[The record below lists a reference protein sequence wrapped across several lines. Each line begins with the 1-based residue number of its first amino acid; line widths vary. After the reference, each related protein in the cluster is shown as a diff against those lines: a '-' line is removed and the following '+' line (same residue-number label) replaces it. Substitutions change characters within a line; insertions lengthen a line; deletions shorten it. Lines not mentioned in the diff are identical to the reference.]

1 MTNTTKLNRIWTTAM
16 LCVAVLLLI
25 SMLTAPIS
33 VAEAEGNIL
42 TWKDLYKEEN
52 IPAVDWKEAYEA
64 YIADEAHT
72 DWYFD
77 EEYTDLFGAVEEVQK
92 ILADPLF
99 DKEAMKA
106 DPIVVAIIDMGLSCP
121 YQYNPSTNSLQRV
134 GFTSNINAQT
144 QTPTEDENSTT
155 GPFPIYYAMPKVF
168 DDVLLTNE
176 KGEYVYYNA
185 TETTI
190 RHLDGDPETITIKNN
205 GDIAH
210 DMVSYSQHGLGV
222 TSIVALM
229 IHELGLEDYIKIMP
243 IKADNW
249 YGYKRDG
256 SGNFVLD
263 KNGNKQFV
271 GLYSGDVLKRSVAF
285 AYENGADIVNASF
298 GQNKN
303 SKFHELST
311 EMLIVAA
318 AGNEDQYCTE
328 DDRPL
333 AGSPNVLGV
342 MNYTKDAEGN
352 AVLTEGSGGSCWGE
366 CFDIAAPGKDVVH
379 QSLSMTLPADGAF
392 AQQGGTSEASP
403 MVAFGAALAMLR
415 YRGYDAYKTG
425 ISLTP
430 QLFKNVVS
438 YGTQK
443 TVTKTFE
450 KDGESVSLSWPALD
464 YKHILTYD
472 YFGDSDFVAKANIT
486 LPDFVI
492 DSTAGDTH
500 VPGDVVNIRAN
511 CYNDKYVG
519 LVPQIEIYA
528 NGILLETVNGWDVE
542 FVVPKMAGD
551 YVIYVD
557 LYDGNTLL
565 QEKTVTF
572 RVAEWGRDWQEIYD
586 DFTDDIRDDWY
597 YDEQYLDLYNAIV
610 EVQNMLNDSVF
621 DRDALKEDPII
632 IASIDTGISSAYI
645 KSSGSRAGLTAIF
658 INPVE
663 VEYVLHPIF
672 EDVLLKDEN
681 GDYVYYLST
690 PTFEYQPRK
699 TAQDPNPSLV
709 TYYWNNTG
717 DIAKDMVGVDDHG
730 IGVTGVMAYL
740 IHQFGLEDYIKILP
754 IKADSAY
761 VRNENNQIVTR
772 YDMNTLNDAIR
783 YAKEAGADIVNASF
797 GGSQDNSLY
806 GSYADSML
814 VVGAAGNDNEMIQF
828 YPAGFENVLGVMDYS
843 RDEDGN
849 VVLFVDPDNPKTGA
863 TYGEWYNVAAPGEDL
878 VTPCYGNHISYTTS
892 YKQMHGA
899 SAAAPVASFASALA
913 LFRYRGYNSYGTGI
927 EITPRIARE
936 MIPYCTDKVAT
947 KDVGNGVVY
956 EYPALDFNSI
966 LTYEFLKDGE
976 FMNSVGLHAS
986 GYFGALSNA
995 KDVEEVGN
1003 TILLRSIIVDDES
1016 KYDRIS
1022 EISWHY
1028 RLNGVEHTI
1037 GIGNEINFVIPE
1049 EGDYD
1054 IYYVLTVWKG
1064 SAYDLRR
1071 SAELIKFSVPA
1082 QEQKAP
1088 EEVTVTSNL
1097 QANYKIDSGKT
1108 VTLTATI
1115 GADEYTEDTPYW
1127 WGVIDGKYT
1136 FEIGSG
1142 WTVNYKI
1149 PTTAGSYQIFC
1160 ALVDENGVKYAQ
1172 STAKLAFTVSYYEP
1186 QRITIYSNA
1195 TDKMLVDDNIVLT
1208 ALITGHY
1215 NSDDEPLWTLIHN
1228 GVETELGKGWQ
1239 YTFVPGATGN
1249 YTIRCSLVLED
1260 GTIIYAENEISFS
1273 IDKWEDLYDQY
1284 LETSGLED
1292 WYYGEDYLDL
1302 YGAMEEL
1309 SKMLSDP
1316 NFNKEALKSDPIVI
1330 AAIEASFSVV
1340 YSKDEY
1346 GNPLKEVGF
1355 THTIVNKSDDVTFRM
1370 HPVFDDVI
1378 LKDAD
1383 GKFVYYNLATDV
1395 LFEDKRNGSR
1405 ATYTWN
1411 NNGDMAHDLVG
1422 FYDHGVGVA
1431 GIIAFLIHQFGLEDY
1446 VKIMPIKVGNAFWI
1460 DNDSRFQCGFT
1471 PEILDRAVQCAYD
1484 NGADIINASLGT
1496 QKDSLFE
1503 QLADDILIVAAAGN
1517 TNKNEIRYPTC
1528 NENILGVMNYVK
1540 DENGNLV
1547 LYEKESAGSTFGE
1560 WYEISAPGEVLIVP
1574 SYEGTKDAIYSY
1586 KIMGGTSSAT
1596 PVATF
1601 ACALAMLRY
1610 KGYSNYGVDI
1620 QLTPYVVKNMIPYC
1634 SDQVATRKEGDIV
1647 HEYPALDFKNIL
1659 TYDFYGDLEF
1669 LKLVGINTDD
1679 LLHITSNATENNYVG
1694 DVITLTAKATIA
1706 GLLENEPYWWYE
1718 IDGNVHSIG
1727 YGWEID
1733 FTIPSVVGEYKVF
1746 CSSTSDKGD
1755 KVTCNEPVVFNA
1767 YNEPTDILITAD
1779 VEDEYKVDTT
1789 AVVTLTATI
1798 GADEY
1803 TEDTP
1808 YWWGVMDGKYTF
1820 EIGSGWTVDYQI
1832 PTTAGSYEIFC
1843 ALVDENGVKYAQS
1856 TDTLAFTVSYY
1867 EPQRI
1872 TIYSD
1877 AKSEYKVDTTDKIM
1891 LSAVV
1896 SPANSY
1902 TDGEFA
1908 WFYLSEGNKYHF
1920 ITTGLTAELQVPQE
1934 VGTYRIN
1941 CGYRNSDGAY
1951 YLLSSNPIDFT
1962 VTNYAP
1968 EYTQIIVGLDG
1979 DYPAGY
1985 DVLYELRARVYPTN
1999 AVTEDT
2005 LVWWY
2010 EFGGEVFELGE
2021 GQPLPF
2027 IIPEVAGEYT
2037 IYCALENADGERYAI
2052 CTNPDTFRV
2061 YYKKSNGVVIDGDIE
2076 SEYKVD
2082 TTEVVTLTATIG
2094 KDEYDKDTPY
2104 WWGVMD
2110 GKYTFEIGSGWTVNY
2125 QIPTTA
2131 GSYEIYCALVD
2142 ENGVKYAQCVDTF
2155 EFVVSNYAVESV
2167 SILANA
2173 KSEYK
2178 VDNNEIIVLS
2188 ASFNPSKAVVD
2199 GKLYWYYS
2207 DGIADIEIG
2216 YDSMIQFEIPNEV
2229 GEYAIYCEYV
2239 SNDGNR
2245 IRSNQIEFAVTNY
2258 APESIAISADV
2269 ESEYKVDTDAV
2280 VALSATINP
2289 TLAVTEDTLTWWY
2302 ELGGIATTIGTGAN
2316 VNFEIP
2322 NVAGEYTIYCALVNA
2337 DGEKTLVSVDTISFA
2352 VTNYAP
2358 ESISV
2363 SADVESEYKVDTNA
2377 VVALSATIN
2386 PTLAVTEDT
2395 LTWWYE
2401 LGGIATTIGTGA
2413 TVEFAIPN
2421 LVGEYT
2427 IYCALVNAGGEKTLV
2442 SVDTISFAVTNY
2454 APESIA
2460 ISADVESEYK
2470 VDTDAVVALS
2480 AIINP
2485 TLAVTEDTLTW
2496 WYELGGIATT
2506 IGAGANVNFEIPNVA
2521 GEYTIH
2527 CALLNA
2533 DGEKTL
2539 VSVDTISFAVTNYV
2553 PESIAVSA
2561 DVESEY
2567 KVDTDAVV
2575 TLSATIN
2582 PTLAVTEDIL
2592 TWWYELGGV
2601 ATTIGTGA
2609 TVEFAIPNDAG
2620 EYTVYCAL
2628 VDNQGNKTLVSTDTI
2643 SFAVTNYVPES
2654 IAVSV
2659 VDHDDVSVTFT
2670 ATINPTNAVTDDT
2683 LVWMCKVG
2691 TTTTEVGTGATLDF
2705 VLPTEP
2711 GTYTIYCVLKDS
2723 EGNITLS
2730 NSNTLS
2736 IDVLDYSPKST
2747 TINTIIDNEYMID
2760 TTTVVTLTAITNPSN
2775 YKTEDALTWWYEVG
2789 GKETIIGTGATVE
2802 FAIPGAV
2809 GNYVVKCAYVGK
2821 DGVRYAQSTNAL
2833 TFAVIYYAPED
2844 VDVEVVET
2852 FDKAVHYAIPE
2863 NLLDPTVVD
2872 GIEWYLNGILVAT
2885 GADYTCTLIMPGEYV
2900 ITVVVDGQER
2910 QVATHTVEDTTPTP
2924 PVTEGE
2930 PTTPP
2935 TQEEQTPTVDE
2946 NDDNGAKTALIATSS
2961 ALGCS
2966 TLGFGA
2972 WALALLLKKKRKIA

>member
-1 MTNTTKLNRIWTTAM
+1 MTKTTKLNKIWTTAI
-16 LCVAVLLLI
+16 LCVAVLLLV

-134 GFTSNINAQT
+134 GFTSNINAHT

-249 YGYKRDG
+249 YGYKRDS

-263 KNGNKQFV
+263 KYGNKQFV

-318 AGNEDQYCTE
+318 AGNENQYCTE

-472 YFGDSDFVAKANIT
+472 YFGDSEFVAKANIT

-511 CYNDKYVG
+511 CYNDEYVG
-519 LVPQIEIYA
+519 LVPQIEIYT

-557 LYDGNTLL
+557 LYNGNTLL

-814 VVGAAGNDNEMIQF
+814 VVGAAGNNNEMIQF

-843 RDEDGN
+843 RDKDGN

-956 EYPALDFNSI
+956 EYPALDFNAV
-966 LTYEFLKDGE
+966 LTYEFLKDSE
-976 FMNSVGLHAS
+976 FMNSVGQHAS

-1003 TILLRSIIVDDES
+1003 TILLRAMTIVEDG
-1016 KYDRIS
+1016 KYDSIS
-1022 EISWHY
+1022 NATWYY
-1028 RLNGVEHTI
+1028 RLDGVEYTI
-1037 GIGNEINFVIPE
+1037 GTGSEINFVIPE

-1064 SAYDLRR
+1064 SAYDLKR
-1071 SAELIKFSVPA
+1071 SAELIEFSVPA

-1088 EEVTVTSNL
+1088 EEVIVTGNL
-1097 QANYKIDSGKT
+1097 QANYKVDSGKI

-1172 STAKLAFTVSYYEP
+1172 STAK
-1186 QRITIYSNA
+1186 
-1195 TDKMLVDDNIVLT
+1195 
-1208 ALITGHY
+1208 
-1215 NSDDEPLWTLIHN
+1215 
-1228 GVETELGKGWQ
+1228 
-1239 YTFVPGATGN
+1239 
-1249 YTIRCSLVLED
+1249 
-1260 GTIIYAENEISFS
+1260 
-1273 IDKWEDLYDQY
+1273 
-1284 LETSGLED
+1284 
-1292 WYYGEDYLDL
+1292 
-1302 YGAMEEL
+1302 
-1309 SKMLSDP
+1309 
-1316 NFNKEALKSDPIVI
+1316 
-1330 AAIEASFSVV
+1330 
-1340 YSKDEY
+1340 
-1346 GNPLKEVGF
+1346 
-1355 THTIVNKSDDVTFRM
+1355 
-1370 HPVFDDVI
+1370 
-1378 LKDAD
+1378 
-1383 GKFVYYNLATDV
+1383 
-1395 LFEDKRNGSR
+1395 
-1405 ATYTWN
+1405 
-1411 NNGDMAHDLVG
+1411 
-1422 FYDHGVGVA
+1422 
-1431 GIIAFLIHQFGLEDY
+1431 
-1446 VKIMPIKVGNAFWI
+1446 
-1460 DNDSRFQCGFT
+1460 
-1471 PEILDRAVQCAYD
+1471 
-1484 NGADIINASLGT
+1484 
-1496 QKDSLFE
+1496 
-1503 QLADDILIVAAAGN
+1503 
-1517 TNKNEIRYPTC
+1517 
-1528 NENILGVMNYVK
+1528 
-1540 DENGNLV
+1540 
-1547 LYEKESAGSTFGE
+1547 
-1560 WYEISAPGEVLIVP
+1560 
-1574 SYEGTKDAIYSY
+1574 
-1586 KIMGGTSSAT
+1586 
-1596 PVATF
+1596 
-1601 ACALAMLRY
+1601 
-1610 KGYSNYGVDI
+1610 
-1620 QLTPYVVKNMIPYC
+1620 
-1634 SDQVATRKEGDIV
+1634 
-1647 HEYPALDFKNIL
+1647 
-1659 TYDFYGDLEF
+1659 
-1669 LKLVGINTDD
+1669 
-1679 LLHITSNATENNYVG
+1679 
-1694 DVITLTAKATIA
+1694 
-1706 GLLENEPYWWYE
+1706 
-1718 IDGNVHSIG
+1718 
-1727 YGWEID
+1727 
-1733 FTIPSVVGEYKVF
+1733 
-1746 CSSTSDKGD
+1746 
-1755 KVTCNEPVVFNA
+1755 
-1767 YNEPTDILITAD
+1767 
-1779 VEDEYKVDTT
+1779 
-1789 AVVTLTATI
+1789 
-1798 GADEY
+1798 
-1803 TEDTP
+1803 
-1808 YWWGVMDGKYTF
+1808 
-1820 EIGSGWTVDYQI
+1820 
-1832 PTTAGSYEIFC
+1832 
-1843 ALVDENGVKYAQS
+1843 
-1856 TDTLAFTVSYY
+1856 LAFTVSYY

-1962 VTNYAP
+1962 VTNYVP
-1968 EYTQIIVGLDG
+1968 EYTQIIYGLDG

-2021 GQPLPF
+2021 GKSLPF
-2027 IIPEVAGEYT
+2027 GIPEVAGEYT

-2131 GSYEIYCALVD
+2131 GNYEICCALVD
-2142 ENGVKYAQCVDTF
+2142 ENGVKYAQCT
-2155 EFVVSNYAVESV
+2155 EEISFVVSNYAVESV

-2178 VDNNEIIVLS
+2178 IDNNEIIVLS

-2207 DGIADIEIG
+2207 DGIADIEIVYG
-2216 YDSMIQFEIPNEV
+2216 SMVQFEIPNEV
-2229 GEYAIYCEYV
+2229 GEYTIRCEYI

-2245 IRSNQIEFAVTNY
+2245 INSTNTIAFAVTNY
-2258 APESIAISADV
+2258 VPESISVSANV

-2280 VALSATINP
+2280 VTLSATINPTLAVTDDTLTWWYELGGVATTIGTGATVEFSIPNEVGEYTIYCALVNADGEKTLVSADTISFVVSNYAPESISVSADVESEYKVDTTEVVTLSATINP

-2302 ELGGIATTIGTGAN
+2302 ELGGVATTIGTGAT
-2316 VNFEIP
+2316 VEFSIP

-2337 DGEKTLVSVDTISFA
+2337 KGEKTLISTDTISFA

-2363 SADVESEYKVDTNA
+2363 SANVESEYKVDTTA

-2421 LVGEYT
+2421 DAGEYT
-2427 IYCALVNAGGEKTLV
+2427 IYCALVNA
-2442 SVDTISFAVTNY
+2442 S
-2454 APESIA
+2454 
-2460 ISADVESEYK
+2460 
-2470 VDTDAVVALS
+2470 
-2480 AIINP
+2480 
-2485 TLAVTEDTLTW
+2485 
-2496 WYELGGIATT
+2496 
-2506 IGAGANVNFEIPNVA
+2506 
-2521 GEYTIH
+2521 
-2527 CALLNA
+2527 
-2533 DGEKTL
+2533 
-2539 VSVDTISFAVTNYV
+2539 
-2553 PESIAVSA
+2553 
-2561 DVESEY
+2561 
-2567 KVDTDAVV
+2567 
-2575 TLSATIN
+2575 
-2582 PTLAVTEDIL
+2582 
-2592 TWWYELGGV
+2592 GV
-2601 ATTIGTGA
+2601 
-2609 TVEFAIPNDAG
+2609 
-2620 EYTVYCAL
+2620 
-2628 VDNQGNKTLVSTDTI
+2628 KTLVSTDTI

-2659 VDHDDVSVTFT
+2659 VDHDGVSVTFN
-2670 ATINPTNAVTDDT
+2670 ATINPTNAVTEDT

-2760 TTTVVTLTAITNPSN
+2760 TTTVVTLTATTNPSN

-2872 GIEWYLNGILVAT
+2872 EIEWYLNGILVAT

-2900 ITVVVDGQER
+2900 ITVIVDGQER

-2935 TQEEQTPTVDE
+2935 TQEEQTPTVDD

-2961 ALGCS
+2961 ILGSS